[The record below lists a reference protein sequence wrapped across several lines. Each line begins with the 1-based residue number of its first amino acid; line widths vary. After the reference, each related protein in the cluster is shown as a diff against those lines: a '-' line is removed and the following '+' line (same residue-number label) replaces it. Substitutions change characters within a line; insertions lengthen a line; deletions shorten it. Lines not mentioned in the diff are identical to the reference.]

1 MYKLTIIPLVLF
13 LYQAI
18 DMVLRIPKGNSW
30 MFIMFI
36 YIISAC
42 VLFAF
47 ISLSLLREHKQK
59 FKLTFILSSIV
70 IAPCLLLPLVWLALA
85 TRLIDGAGPGT
96 MFVILYS
103 PVAMLIFLITI
114 WNFYR
119 KTKDKKIL
127 ALLFSGIPIT
137 GFPFISMIHLFIFG
151 LY

>member
-13 LYQAI
+13 LYQAV
-18 DMVLRIPKGNSW
+18 DMVLRIPEGNSG
-30 MFIMFI
+30 MFIMFV
-36 YIISAC
+36 YVISAC
-42 VLFAF
+42 VLFVL

-59 FKLTFILSSIV
+59 FKVTFILSSIV

-114 WNFYR
+114 WNFYK

-127 ALLFSGIPIT
+127 ALFFSGIPII
-137 GFPFISMIHLFIFG
+137 GYPFIIMIHLFIFG